1 MRGSSAQIPEQI
13 VPHGGGY
20 QFRFNIEQ
28 VSREVDGQTVTEYQ
42 YDYINI
48 PLAEAGDDV
57 ERCYRKTVRAYLMDT
72 LRVTTASGKVFDADE
87 TSQTRMTRVLAAAD
101 AIGQPDTSWSW
112 VLADNTVATVT
123 AAEMR
128 EALALAM
135 QAQSDIW
142 FV

>member
-1 MRGSSAQIPEQI
+1 MRGSSTQIPEQI
-13 VPHGGGY
+13 VQHNDGY
-20 QFRFNIEQ
+20 QFRFNLEQ
-28 VSREVDGQTVTEYQ
+28 FSREVDGEAVTEYQ

-72 LRVTTASGKVFDADE
+72 LTVTTASGKVFDADE

-101 AIGQPDTSWSW
+101 AIGQPDASWSW
-112 VLADNTVATVT
+112 VLADNTVATITV
-123 AAEMR
+123 AEMR

>member
-1 MRGSSAQIPEQI
+1 MRGSSTQQPETI
-13 VPHGGGY
+13 VPHNGGY

-28 VSREVDGQTVTEYQ
+28 VEKIVDGETVKGYE
-42 YDYINI
+42 YDYVNVS
-48 PLAEAGDDV
+48 LAEAGDDV
-57 ERCYRKTVRAYLMDT
+57 DRCYRKTVRAYLMDHMT
-72 LRVTTASGKVFDADE
+72 VTTSSGKIFDADE
-87 TSQTRMTRVLAAAD
+87 TSQTRMMRVLAAAD

-128 EALALAM
+128 EALALAI

>member
-1 MRGSSAQIPEQI
+1 MRGSSAQIPDTI
-13 VPHGGGY
+13 VPHNGGY

-28 VSREVDGQTVTEYQ
+28 VSREVDGETVTEYQ
-42 YDYINI
+42 YDYINM

-57 ERCYRKTVRAYLMDT
+57 ERCYRKTVRDHLMDT
-72 LRVTTASGKVFDADE
+72 LTVTTASGKVFDADE

-101 AIGQPDTSWSW
+101 AIEQPESSWSW
-112 VLADNTVATVT
+112 VLADNTVATIT
-123 AAEMR
+123 ASEMR

>member
-1 MRGSSAQIPEQI
+1 MRGSSTQQPDAI
-13 VPHGGGY
+13 VPHNGGY
-20 QFRFNIEQ
+20 QFRFNIDQ
-28 VSREVDGQTVTEYQ
+28 VEKIVDGETVQGYE
-42 YDYINI
+42 YDYVNV

-57 ERCYRKTVRAYLMDT
+57 DRCYRKTVRAYLMDHMT
-72 LRVTTASGKVFDADE
+72 VTTSSGKIFDADE

-101 AIGQPDTSWSW
+101 AIEQPEASWSW
-112 VLADNTVATVT
+112 VLADNTVEVVT

>member
-1 MRGSSAQIPEQI
+1 MRGSSTQQPDTI
-13 VPHGGGY
+13 VPHNDGY

-28 VSREVDGQTVTEYQ
+28 VSREVDGEAVTEYQ

-57 ERCYRKTVRAYLMDT
+57 ERCYRKTVRGHLMDT
-72 LRVTTASGKVFDADE
+72 LKITTASGKSFDADE

-101 AIGQPDTSWSW
+101 AIGQPDASWSW
-112 VLADNTVATVT
+112 VLADNTVATITV
-123 AAEMR
+123 AEVR

-135 QAQSDIW
+135 QAQSDVW
-142 FV
+142 FA

>member
-13 VPHGGGY
+13 VPHNGGY

-28 VSREVDGQTVTEYQ
+28 VSREVDGEAVTEYQ

-57 ERCYRKTVRAYLMDT
+57 ERCYRKTVRAYHMDT

>member
-1 MRGSSAQIPEQI
+1 MRGSSTQIPEQI
-13 VPHGGGY
+13 VQHNGGY

-28 VSREVDGQTVTEYQ
+28 VSREVDGEAVTEYQ

-57 ERCYRKTVRAYLMDT
+57 ERCYRKTVRANLMDT
-72 LRVTTASGKVFDADE
+72 LTVTTASGKVFDADE

-101 AIGQPDTSWSW
+101 AIGQPDASWSW
-112 VLADNTVATVT
+112 VLADNTAATITV
-123 AAEMR
+123 AEMR

>member
-1 MRGSSAQIPEQI
+1 MRGSSTQFPDTI
-13 VPHGGGY
+13 VQHGGGY

-28 VSREVDGQTVTEYQ
+28 MESEVDGQPVTEYQ
-42 YDYINI
+42 YDYINV
-48 PLAEAGDDV
+48 PFAAAGYDV

-72 LRVTTASGKVFDADE
+72 LTVTTASGKVFDADE

-101 AIGQPDTSWSW
+101 AIGQPDASWSW
-112 VLADNTVATVT
+112 GLADNTVATITV
-123 AAEMR
+123 AEMR

>member
-1 MRGSSAQIPEQI
+1 MRGSSTQIPEQI
-13 VPHGGGY
+13 VQHGGGY

-28 VSREVDGQTVTEYQ
+28 MEREVDGQPVTEYQ
-42 YDYINI
+42 YDYINV
-48 PLAEAGDDV
+48 PFAAAGYDV

-72 LRVTTASGKVFDADE
+72 LTVTTASGKVFDADE

-101 AIGQPDTSWSW
+101 AIGQPDASWSW
-112 VLADNTVATVT
+112 GLADNTVATITV
-123 AAEMR
+123 AEMR

>member
-1 MRGSSAQIPEQI
+1 MRGSSAQIPDTI
-13 VPHGGGY
+13 VPHNDGY

-28 VSREVDGQTVTEYQ
+28 VSREVDGETVTEYQ

-57 ERCYRKTVRAYLMDT
+57 ERCYRRTVRAYLMDT
-72 LRVTTASGKVFDADE
+72 LTVTTASGNVFDADE

-101 AIGQPDTSWSW
+101 AIGQPDAAWSW
-112 VLADNTVATVT
+112 VLADNTVATIT
-123 AAEMR
+123 ASEMR

-135 QAQSDIW
+135 QAQSDLW

>member
-1 MRGSSAQIPEQI
+1 MRGSSTQQPDTI
-13 VPHGGGY
+13 VPHNGGY
-20 QFRFNIEQ
+20 QFRFNVEQ
-28 VSREVDGQTVTEYQ
+28 VSRDVDGETVTEYQ
-42 YDYINI
+42 YDYINVTQ
-48 PLAEAGDDV
+48 AATGDDV
-57 ERCYRKTVRAYLMDT
+57 ERCYRKTVRDHLMDT
-72 LRVTTASGKVFDADE
+72 LTVTTASGKVFDADE

-101 AIGQPDTSWSW
+101 AIGQPDTAWSW